1 MIMAYAVSRVED
13 SGVHSYRGDYEL
25 SMVPGSSEGAM
36 LTPHRLT
43 QMLLEG
49 AVVSTEHAISAI
61 ERQDEEAKIF
71 SIDRCVEIIDG
82 LYESLNM
89 ERGGE
94 VAQNLAVVYLYSKQE
109 LLHAKVENCADSL
122 KSIAEYLS
130 GISDSW
136 KAIG

>member
-1 MIMAYAVSRVED
+1 MAYAVSRVED
-13 SGVHSYRGDYEL
+13 SGVYSYRGDYEQ
-25 SMVPGSSEGAM
+25 SMVSGSSEGAM

-49 AVVSTEHAISAI
+49 AVVSTQHATSSID
-61 ERQDEEAKIF
+61 RGDEEAKIF
-71 SIDRCVEIIDG
+71 SVDRCVEIIDG

-109 LLHAKVENCADSL
+109 LLHAKVENCTDTLSV
-122 KSIAEYLS
+122 IVDYLS
-130 GISDSW
+130 GIRDSW
-136 KAIG
+136 SAIA